1 MKTNEGEAI
10 VQMLEG
16 YIELIL
22 KTVSVWFVVKPHLH
36 HPYTY
41 SCIDIHVH
49 DHVYTCTCFNE
60 R

>member
-49 DHVYTCTCFNE
+49 DHVYTCT
-60 R
+60 